1 MSAQVNLRLTLELS
15 PRRWRFRSP
24 LCHDAAMR
32 TRIHAVAFPSEIG
45 DFAEEVRR
53 IFAELGRA
61 FGAESLAGECSPP
74 IDVYETDDAVE
85 IAVDLPGVNR
95 DAVRIMSKGDTILIV
110 GEKAPRLAGRDSS
123 FHLVERGYGRF
134 ARVVR
139 LNRACDTSKARARL
153 AEGELHV
160 TVPKIADRRGKTI
173 TIALDAVSH

>member
-1 MSAQVNLRLTLELS
+1 LGLS
-15 PRRWRFRSP
+15 PYRWQSTSP
-24 LCHDAAMR
+24 LCHDATMR

-53 IFAELGRA
+53 VFVELGRA
-61 FGAESLAGECSPP
+61 FGAESLAGECAPP

-95 DAVRIMSKGDTILIV
+95 DAVRIMSKADTILVV

-153 AEGELHV
+153 ADGELHV
-160 TVPKIADRRGKTI
+160 TVPKVTDRRGKTV
-173 TIALDAVSH
+173 TIALDSPSH